1 MSTLILQGAT
11 LTREAA
17 HAIAHELNTTIK
29 ERGSHYTL
37 HTDKP
42 VSPETLTALRRA
54 AHFNV
59 NLLPENFD
67 PAQVRLLVTDMDST
81 FINIECIDEIAD
93 FIGVKPQVAAI
104 TAATMRGEINFEA
117 SLTQRV
123 ALLAGLDASA
133 LEHVYNERLK
143 PNPGAAEMVR
153 GLHAAGIKIG
163 LVSGGFTFFT
173 DRLQQR
179 FKLDYARANVLEIT
193 DRQLTGR
200 ILGNITGAAGKAEFL
215 LELCK
220 QLGIAPQQ
228 VVAMGD
234 GANDLEM
241 MKIAGLS
248 IAYYA
253 KPKVQAQAHTVINHG
268 GLECVLGL
276 LDIGSEMEEP

>member
-1 MSTLILQGAT
+1 MSTLILQGAA

-17 HAIAHELNTTIK
+17 HAIAHELNAAII

-37 HTDKP
+37 RTDKLIA
-42 VSPETLTALRRA
+42 PETLTVLRHTA
-54 AHFNV
+54 NFDINV
-59 NLLPENFD
+59 LPENFD
-67 PAQVRLLVTDMDST
+67 LPFDPRQVRLLVTDMDST

-143 PNPGAAEMVR
+143 PNPGAAEMVH
-153 GLHAAGIKIG
+153 GLHAVGIKIG

-173 DRLQQR
+173 ERLKQR
-179 FKLDYARANVLEIT
+179 FNLDYARANVLEIANA
-193 DRQLTGR
+193 QLTGR
-200 ILGNITGAAGKAEFL
+200 VLGNITGAAGKAEFL

-220 QLGIAPQQ
+220 QLGISPQQ

-248 IAYYA
+248 IAYHA
-253 KPKVQAQAHTVINHG
+253 KPTVQAQAHAVSNHG

-276 LDIGSEMEEP
+276 LEIGG

>member
-1 MSTLILQGAT
+1 MSILILQGAA
-11 LTREAA
+11 LTAEVART
-17 HAIAHELNTTIK
+17 IAHEFNATIK
-29 ERGSHYTL
+29 KHGNHYTL
-37 HTDKP
+37 VTTTP
-42 VSPETLTALRRA
+42 VSSEALTTS
-54 AHFNV
+54 HHTTNFDINV
-59 NLLPENFD
+59 LPENFD

-104 TAATMRGEINFEA
+104 TAATMRGEINFET

-153 GLHAAGIKIG
+153 GLRVAGIKIG

-173 DRLQQR
+173 DRLKQR
-179 FKLDYARANVLEIT
+179 FSLDYTRANVLEIV
-193 DRQLTGR
+193 DGRLTGR
-200 ILGNITGAAGKAEFL
+200 VLGKITGAAGKAEFL

-220 QLGIAPQQ
+220 QLGISPQQ
-228 VVAMGD
+228 VVVMGD
-234 GANDLEM
+234 GANDLDM

-248 IAYYA
+248 IAYHA
-253 KPKVQAQAHTVINHG
+253 KPTVQAQAHAVINYG

-276 LDIGSEMEEP
+276 LDISN